1 MTIDGWDKL
10 KGLTYRGYC
19 VVGTHKVD
27 ECYIIEMINYSTQR
41 LDLTMHLEK
50 KENEVYSLTAI
61 DLERVKRF
69 QYLLS
74 KDSID
79 EYDKF
84 VLLYQQMI
92 DNLCIEKYIK

>member
-1 MTIDGWDKL
+1 
-10 KGLTYRGYC
+10 
-19 VVGTHKVD
+19 
-27 ECYIIEMINYSTQR
+27 
-41 LDLTMHLEK
+41 
-50 KENEVYSLTAI
+50 
-61 DLERVKRF
+61 LERVKRF